1 MDSDVKLKPYPYQEW
16 GIEQE
21 LKMKRCINGDDMG
34 LGKTLQAIVA
44 IERAKA
50 TPCLVICPS
59 ALKINWARE
68 ILKFTNLRPLILSDA
83 NREAYPYYI
92 GSLNLYDVL
101 ICNYESLAKF
111 FVVSLGDK
119 PLKLKN
125 FVFQKTVP
133 MLRSIIIDESARVKD
148 PSTRQAKIV
157 MGLCQGKEYIFE
169 LTGTPIVNDPKDLA
183 TQIAILGRI
192 KDFGGYSAFL
202 ERYTNGNFGEL
213 QQKIKE
219 TLYFRREKEEVLK
232 DLPELTRTFVPVE
245 IPPSVREEYDICLHD
260 LLTFLKEYKQ
270 MDDVQAKKKMRMK
283 ALIRFMN
290 LRAISGRGKA
300 ESVIDFLGSTA
311 ASMVVF
317 AEHRDIVSAIKQAFP
332 NETVTVTGSDNA
344 IQKQYAIDSF
354 QRGEKRIII
363 CSIRAA
369 GVGITLTAASNVLFV
384 ELPWTYSDLAQCEAR
399 CHRNGQKN
407 AVTSWIMIGQETIDD
422 RLYKK
427 IVDKKSLLSRITGAT
442 DSATFEDEKAFDEL
456 ISLLS

>member
-1 MDSDVKLKPYPYQEW
+1 MDTNVKLKPYPYQEW

-34 LGKTLQAIVA
+34 LGKSLEAIVA

-59 ALKINWARE
+59 ALKFNWARE
-68 ILKFTNLRPLILSDA
+68 ICKFTSLRPLILSDA

-111 FVVSLGDK
+111 FVISLGEK

-157 MGLCQGKEYIFE
+157 MGLCQGKEYILE

-192 KDFGGYSAFL
+192 KEFGGYSAFL
-202 ERYTNGNFGEL
+202 DRYSNGNYSEL
-213 QQKIKE
+213 RERIKDS
-219 TLYFRREKEEVLK
+219 LYFRREKEEVLK
-232 DLPELTRTFVPVE
+232 ELPELTRSFVPVE
-245 IPPSVREEYDICLHD
+245 LPRDIREEYDTCLND
-260 LLTFLKEYKQ
+260 LLSFLIEYK
-270 MDDVQAKKKMRMK
+270 MLDDVQARRKMRMK

-300 ESVIDFLGSTA
+300 EAVIEFLGSTA
-311 ASMVVF
+311 APVVVF
-317 AEHRDIVSAIKQAFP
+317 AEHKDIVSAIKQAFP
-332 NETVTVTGSDNA
+332 NDTVTVTGADNA
-344 IQKQYAIDSF
+344 IQKQYSIDSF
-354 QRGEKRIII
+354 QRGEKRFII

-384 ELPWTYSDLAQCEAR
+384 EIPWTYSDLAQCEAR

-407 AVTSWIMIGQETIDD
+407 AVTSWIMIGQDSIDD
-422 RLYKK
+422 KLYNK

>member
-1 MDSDVKLKPYPYQEW
+1 MDTNVKLKPYAYQEW

-34 LGKTLQAIVA
+34 LGKSLEAIVA

-59 ALKINWARE
+59 ALKINWERE
-68 ILKFTNLRPLILSDA
+68 IRKFTRLRPLILSDA

-111 FVVSLGDK
+111 FVVSLGEK

-125 FVFQKTVP
+125 FVFQKAVAL
-133 MLRSIIIDESARVKD
+133 LRSVIIDESARVKD

-192 KDFGGYSAFL
+192 KEFGGYSAFL
-202 ERYTNGNFGEL
+202 DRYTNGNYSEL
-213 QQKIKE
+213 NRKIKE
-219 TLYFRREKEEVLK
+219 ALYFRREKEEVLK
-232 DLPELTRTFVPVE
+232 DLPELTRAFVPVE
-245 IPPSVREEYDICLHD
+245 IPVETREEYNTCRHD
-260 LLTFLKEYKQ
+260 LLTFLKEYKLL
-270 MDDVQAKKKMRMK
+270 DDVQARKKMRMK

-300 ESVIDFLGSTA
+300 ETVVDFLCSTTVPI
-311 ASMVVF
+311 VVF
-317 AEHRDIVSAIKQAFP
+317 AEHKDIVSAIKHSFP
-332 NETVTVTGSDNA
+332 NETVTVTGSDSSQ
-344 IQKQYAIDSF
+344 QKQYAIDSF

-384 ELPWTYSDLAQCEAR
+384 EIPWTYSDLAQCEAR

-407 AVTSWIMIGQETIDD
+407 AVTSWIMIGQDTIDD
-422 RLYKK
+422 KLYNK
-427 IVDKKSLLSRITGAT
+427 ILDKKSLLSRITGAT

>member
-1 MDSDVKLKPYPYQEW
+1 MDTDVKLKPYPYQEW

-21 LKMKRCINGDDMG
+21 LKMKRCINGDSMG
-34 LGKTLQAIVA
+34 LGKTAQAIVA

-59 ALKINWARE
+59 ALKINWERE
-68 ILKFTNLRPLILSDA
+68 IRKFTNLRPLILSDA

-111 FVVSLGDK
+111 FVVSLGEK

-125 FVFQKTVP
+125 FVFQKTVA
-133 MLRSIIIDESARVKD
+133 MLRSVIIDESARVKD

-157 MGLCQGKEYIFE
+157 MGLCHGKEYIFE

-192 KDFGGYSAFL
+192 KDFGGYSGFIN
-202 ERYTNGNFGEL
+202 RYSNGNYQEL
-213 QQKIKE
+213 QQRIKKE
-219 TLYFRREKEEVLK
+219 LYFRREKEEVLK
-232 DLPELTRTFVPVE
+232 DLPELTRSFVPVE
-245 IPPSVREEYDICLHD
+245 LPQEIRDEYDTCLND
-260 LLTFLKEYKQ
+260 ILTFLIEYK
-270 MDDVQAKKKMRMK
+270 MLDDAQARRKMRMK

-300 ESVIDFLGSTA
+300 EAVIDFLRSTSA
-311 ASMVVF
+311 PVVVF
-317 AEHRDIVSAIKQAFP
+317 AEHRDIVSAIKSSFP
-332 NETVTVTGSDNA
+332 DETVTVTGNDNA
-344 IQKQYAIDSF
+344 QQKQYAIDAF
-354 QRGEKRIII
+354 QRKEKRLII

-407 AVTSWIMIGQETIDD
+407 AVTSWIMIGQDTIDD

-427 IVDKKSLLSRITGAT
+427 VVDKKSLLSRITGAT

-456 ISLLS
+456 ISILS